1 MITIVQKDAIEYI
14 KICLD
19 NPHFVGFDC
28 IITDPPYDS
37 LLKWQGIGT
46 TARMGFGKGKD
57 AQESDKFFP
66 TINTEQMYSFLQ
78 LCYYA
83 LKPNTH
89 CYIMCDTEYMLKI
102 MGWHTVREKGLFSN
116 AKPLIWDKVNM
127 GMGYHWRCRH
137 EYVVMLDKGKR
148 RLNDLGKSD
157 ILTHKKVKGYPTEKP
172 VGLYEE
178 LLLNSTNEG
187 DTILDPFCGS
197 GTLGEACMK
206 NNRNAVLV
214 DISDRAIQ
222 LSKER
227 INVLV

>member
-1 MITIVQKDAIEYI
+1 MV
-14 KICLD
+14 
-19 NPHFVGFDC
+19 
-28 IITDPPYDS
+28 
-37 LLKWQGIGT
+37 
-46 TARMGFGKGKD
+46 
-57 AQESDKFFP
+57 
-66 TINTEQMYSFLQ
+66 
-78 LCYYA
+78 
-83 LKPNTH
+83 
-89 CYIMCDTEYMLKI
+89 KI
-102 MGWHTVREKGLFSN
+102 MIYNEATKLFNNS
-116 AKPLIWDKVNM
+116 KPLIWDKVNM

-157 ILTHKKVKGYPTEKP
+157 ILTHKKVKGYPTQKP

-197 GTLGEACMK
+197 GTLGEACQK
-206 NNRNAVLV
+206 NNRNGVLV

-227 INVLV
+227 IRKEV